1 MDGQRCGCEYCWIA
15 LCFSLL
21 MCLGQISAQ
30 IRYTIPEEM
39 KEGSVV
45 GNIAKDLG
53 LHVSTLLDRRFR
65 IVSGSK
71 DALFQV
77 NQNNGELYIHK
88 KIDREAICDGNGAC
102 LINLK
107 TAAENPLEIH
117 YVAIEIADI
126 NDNRPSFSEQKQH
139 FEIAEQTPIG
149 TSFQLHAARDQD
161 AAPYS
166 VRLYKLSQ
174 DENFEI
180 DIKTSDE
187 DKNPFLVL
195 RKPLDREKK
204 AEHLLVVT
212 AVDGGSPPKSGT
224 LNITVTVLDS
234 NDNRPVFSQDT
245 YSVTLQ
251 ENVPIGTTV
260 IKIKATDTD
269 EGSNS
274 EVEYFLGQTLKRK
287 VYDIFDLNRVTGEI
301 LVKGEVDFEETDVYK
316 LDVQASDKGQPPLS
330 AQGRVI
336 IKIQDIN
343 DNRPE
348 MELTSLSNVVTEDA
362 KPGTV
367 VALISVS
374 DKDSGV
380 NGKVVCSLSENVPF
394 ELKPS
399 FQENMYSLVTKGHLD
414 REIQPSFDITIT
426 ARDLGQPPLSS
437 FKTFCIQVADVNDN
451 KPEFSSRFLELYLYE
466 NNVPG
471 SSIFSVR
478 AHDQDVNENAVISY
492 QIIRGGGA
500 QNDITSFL
508 NINSETGVIHSLT
521 SFDFETIKT
530 FQFRVLATD
539 SGTPSLNSNVT
550 VNVFILDQN
559 DNVPVILYPVSANGS
574 AEGVEEIP
582 RNVNAGHLVTKVRAY
597 DADIGYNGWL
607 LFSLQEVSDHSL
619 FSLDR
624 YTGQIRTLRS
634 FTETDEAQHKLVILV
649 KDNGNVS
656 LSATATVI
664 VKVVEPKEAF
674 AASDVTNSVKDEEEN
689 NVTFYLIITLGSV
702 SVLFII
708 SIIVLIVMQCS
719 KSTDYSSKY
728 LQDANYDGTLC
739 HSIQYRSGD
748 KRYMLV
754 GPRMSIGS
762 TLAPG
767 SNRNTL
773 VIPDRRR
780 RDSGEVR
787 LMIVFYVNCHVGCF
801 FINNTCTLTLN
812 IDEKTK
818 VKKLCDVCFTRR
830 PIFLLNE
837 VTFA

>member
-1 MDGQRCGCEYCWIA
+1 MA
-15 LCFSLL
+15 LCFSFLL
-21 MCLGQISAQ
+21 CFGPHVSAQ
-30 IRYTIPEEM
+30 IRYTVPEEM

-53 LHVSTLLDRRFR
+53 LDVSTLVDRRFR

-71 DALFQV
+71 DAFFQV

-88 KIDREAICDGNGAC
+88 SIDREEFCDGNGAC
-102 LINLK
+102 VVNLK
-107 TAAENPLEIH
+107 TAVENPLEIH
-117 YVAIEIADI
+117 YVAVEITDI
-126 NDNRPSFSEQKQH
+126 NDNHPSFSEQNQH
-139 FEIAEQTPIG
+139 FEIAEHSHIG

-161 AAPYS
+161 ASPYS
-166 VRLYKLSQ
+166 VRMYTLSQ
-174 DENFEI
+174 DEHFEI
-180 DIKTSDE
+180 DIRNSDE
-187 DKNPFLVL
+187 EKIPFLVL
-195 RKPLDREKK
+195 KKALDREQKS
-204 AEHLLVVT
+204 EHLLT
-212 AVDGGSPPKSGT
+212 LKALDGGKPPKSGT

-234 NDNRPVFSQDT
+234 NDNRPVFSQDS
-245 YSVTLQ
+245 YSVSLQ
-251 ENVPIGTTV
+251 ENSPVGTTV
-260 IKIKATDTD
+260 IKIKATDSD
-269 EGSNS
+269 EGPNS
-274 EVEYFLGQTLKRK
+274 EIEYSLGKTLKRK
-287 VYDIFDLNRVTGEI
+287 VYDIFQLDRITGEI
-301 LVKGEVDFEETDVYK
+301 KVKGEIDFEETDVYK

-330 AQGRVI
+330 TQGRVI

-343 DNRPE
+343 DNKPE
-348 MELTSLSNVVTEDA
+348 IELTSLSNIVAEDS

-367 VALISVS
+367 IALISVT

-399 FQENMYSLVTKGHLD
+399 FQDNMYSLVTKGRLD
-414 REIQPSFDITIT
+414 RELVPHYDITIT
-426 ARDLGQPPLSS
+426 ATDLGQPPLSS
-437 FKTFCIQVADVNDN
+437 IKTLSIQVADVNDN
-451 KPEFSSRFLELYLYE
+451 QPAFSSNFFELYIFE
-466 NNVPG
+466 NNAPG
-471 SSIFSVR
+471 ASIFSVR
-478 AHDQDVNENAVISY
+478 ASDKDVNENALISY
-492 QIIRGGGA
+492 QIKRGVGT
-500 QNDITSFL
+500 QNEITSFL
-508 NINSETGVIHSLT
+508 NINSETGVIHSHK
-521 SFDFETIKT
+521 SFDFEAIKM
-530 FQFRVLATD
+530 FQFHVIATD
-539 SGTPSLNSNVT
+539 SGTPSLSSNVT

-619 FSLDR
+619 FGLDR

-634 FTETDEAQHKLVILV
+634 FTETDEAQHKLLILV

-674 AASDVTNSVKDEEEN
+674 AASDVKNTVKDEEEN

-702 SVLFII
+702 SVLFVI

-762 TLAPG
+762 TIVPG
-767 SNRNTL
+767 SNGNTL
-773 VIPDRRR
+773 VIPDRRM
-780 RDSGEVR
+780 RDSGEVST
-787 LMIVFYVNCHVGCF
+787 FY
-801 FINNTCTLTLN
+801 IT
-812 IDEKTK
+812 
-818 VKKLCDVCFTRR
+818 
-830 PIFLLNE
+830 
-837 VTFA
+837 